1 MSKLFTSRVAFLA
14 FVLLSLVGCQDNQGD
29 PGEPVDWEQDGT
41 SVGFSPTAS
50 TAVLDF
56 AATIDTQAE
65 ACSAEAASAAIATYL
80 CLPTFEQNQ
89 FDSYSFGVTPKTG
102 AQTLAY
108 LKAYFG
114 VTTPLSGN
122 ALDTTANRTT
132 AIIVIV
138 VVLGFATAAGFY
150 IVGRKRKVAQF

>member
-1 MSKLFTSRVAFLA
+1 
-14 FVLLSLVGCQDNQGD
+14 
-29 PGEPVDWEQDGT
+29 
-41 SVGFSPTAS
+41 
-50 TAVLDF
+50 
-56 AATIDTQAE
+56 
-65 ACSAEAASAAIATYL
+65 
-80 CLPTFEQNQ
+80 
-89 FDSYSFGVTPKTG
+89 
-102 AQTLAY
+102 

-114 VTTPLSGN
+114 VTTPLSVN